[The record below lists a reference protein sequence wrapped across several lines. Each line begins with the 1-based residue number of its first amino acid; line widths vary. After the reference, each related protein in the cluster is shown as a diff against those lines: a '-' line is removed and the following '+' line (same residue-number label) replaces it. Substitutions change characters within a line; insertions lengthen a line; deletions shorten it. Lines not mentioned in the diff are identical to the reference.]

1 MSEQSDKNKVA
12 TVAPR
17 CLVVVLKMLVFSGI
31 GKFFSIVNIAL
42 VLAHTNRPKSG
53 WLFGRNQGGI
63 SADEFLCI
71 VLLAKNRASEF
82 LRLLRS
88 ALVWLVG
95 VHL

>member
-1 MSEQSDKNKVA
+1 
-12 TVAPR
+12 
-17 CLVVVLKMLVFSGI
+17 MLVFSGI
-31 GKFFSIVNIAL
+31 GKFFSLVNIVL

-63 SADEFLCI
+63 SADEFLCV
-71 VLLAKNRASEF
+71 VLRTKNLVSEF